1 MKSYAKQN
9 EIINRLTIKKR
20 IPKVIEAK
28 QKNNIKKIRMQDWRK
43 NEVEQSLSPEREGK
57 NVIDK
62 WYQLNEYKA
71 NLFK

>member
-43 NEVEQSLSPEREGK
+43 NEVE
-57 NVIDK
+57 
-62 WYQLNEYKA
+62 
-71 NLFK
+71 